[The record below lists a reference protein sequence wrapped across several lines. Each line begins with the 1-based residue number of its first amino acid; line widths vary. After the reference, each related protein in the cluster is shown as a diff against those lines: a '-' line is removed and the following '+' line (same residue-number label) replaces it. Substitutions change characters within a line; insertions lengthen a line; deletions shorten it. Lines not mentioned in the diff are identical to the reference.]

1 VHAGKIR
8 KRHAVALPHRDKMKQ
23 VNVWDVPDFLNRY
36 KRVSSTVPPRSAAA
50 DDDDY
55 RWNGPNQILAK
66 YNHLC

>member
-23 VNVWDVPDFLNRY
+23 VNVWDFPEFSPPSPPIIQLNRY

-50 DDDDY
+50 DDDDS
-55 RWNGPNQILAK
+55 R
-66 YNHLC
+66 